1 MRVWFDMD
9 GTIADFYGVEGWFDD
24 LTSESVRPYAEAKP
38 LFSFARFAKLLH
50 KLQANGI
57 EIGIISWLSKTS
69 TTEFDEAVAEA
80 KQKWLRKH
88 LPSVV
93 FDEIVIVAHGTPKE
107 KFITTKSD
115 ILFDDE
121 QYNREHWTGVAHD
134 VTHIIET
141 LKEIV

>member
-9 GTIADFYGVEGWFDD
+9 GTIADFYGIEGWLDD
-24 LTSESVRPYAEAKP
+24 LKSENIRPYVEAKP

-69 TTEFDEAVAEA
+69 TAEFDEAVAEA
-80 KQKWLRKH
+80 KRKWLRKH

-93 FDEIVIVAHGTPKE
+93 FDEIVIVAHGT
-107 KFITTKSD
+107 FCSMMNSITENIGQALRTM
-115 ILFDDE
+115 
-121 QYNREHWTGVAHD
+121 
-134 VTHIIET
+134 
-141 LKEIV
+141 